1 MLKAFDHQTTTTDFI
16 TKQPYCLITSD
27 PGTGKTR
34 SVLDAFVKLKKKR
47 SKLLVMEH
55 ILKKRSRLLVLA
67 PLSILQASWGDDI
80 EKFTPELTYSI
91 AIASNRKKAF
101 QQDTD
106 VTITNHDAI
115 KWLLAN
121 PEFVSNYSMLCI
133 DEFTA
138 FKNAN
143 SARTKALLKVTRPN
157 IKRREPKQN
166 ASTSWESIIA
176 MSGTPNSNTI
186 CDIWAPALIVDGGTR
201 LGKRFHSFQA
211 QVCTSHWN
219 GFGNE
224 WKDKEGAELMVAAA
238 LKDIN
243 IRYKLEDCIDMPEK
257 SMRTMYIDL
266 PSEIQQQYNELEESS
281 VLYTGEE
288 TVNAIHAGARVKKL
302 LQLCT
307 GAVYVPDGEGATKI
321 VGIHKQRYDL
331 VMSLVAARKHSLVAF
346 NWRHEKEYLVE
357 EAKKQ
362 KISYAVIDGSVP
374 SKKRTEAVARFQ
386 AGQLQVLFCHPQ
398 AAGHGLTLTKANTII
413 WASPT
418 YNAEHFEQFNGRI
431 YRAGQKQK
439 VEIILIAARHTWEPT
454 VYEKLTIKLARMEEL
469 LNILKELRKA
479 NENN

>member
-1 MLKAFDHQTTTTDFI
+1 MLQAFEHQKTTTNFI
-16 TKQPYCLITSD
+16 AEQPYCLVTSD

-34 SVLDAFVKLKKKR
+34 SVLDAFLNTKKENDK
-47 SKLLVMEH
+47 
-55 ILKKRSRLLVLA
+55 LLVLA

-80 EKFTPELTYSI
+80 EKFTPNLTY
-91 AIASNRKKAF
+91 AIALAANRKKAF
-101 QQDTD
+101 QQNTD
-106 VTITNHDAI
+106 ITITNHDAI
-115 KWLLAN
+115 KWLLDN
-121 PEFVSNYSMLCI
+121 PEFIKNYSMLCI

-143 SARTKALLKVTRPN
+143 SARTKALLRITRPN
-157 IKRREPKQN
+157 IKRRPPNQN
-166 ASTSWESIIA
+166 ENTSWKSIVA

-186 CDIWAPALIVDGGTR
+186 CDIWAPALVVDGGIR
-201 LGKRFHSFQA
+201 LGKRFHSFQS

-257 SMRTMYIDL
+257 NVRTMYLDL
-266 PSEIQQQYNELEESS
+266 PPDIQQQYNELEDSS

-288 TVNAIHAGARVKKL
+288 TINAIHAGARVKKL

-307 GAVYVPDGEGATKI
+307 GAVYVPDGEGTTKSI
-321 VGIHKQRYDL
+321 GIHKQRYDL

-346 NWRHEKEYLVE
+346 NWRHEKDYLVE
-357 EAKKQ
+357 EAIKQ

-374 SKKRTEAVARFQ
+374 SKKRTDAVARFQ

-398 AAGHGLTLTKANTII
+398 AAGHGLTLTKANSII

-431 YRAGQKQK
+431 YRAGQTQK

-454 VYEKLTIKLARMEEL
+454 VYKKLTSKLARMEEL
-469 LNILKELRKA
+469 LNILKELREA
-479 NENN
+479 NEKN

>member
-1 MLKAFDHQTTTTDFI
+1 MLKAFDHQTTTTNFI
-16 TKQPYCLITSD
+16 VKQPYCLITSD

-34 SVLDAFVKLKKKR
+34 SVLDAFVKLKKK
-47 SKLLVMEH
+47 H
-55 ILKKRSRLLVLA
+55 SRLLVLA

-101 QQDTD
+101 DETVD
-106 VTITNHDAI
+106 ITITNHDAI

-121 PEFVSNYSMLCI
+121 PKYLNLFDVLCI

-138 FKNAN
+138 FKNPS
-143 SARTKALLKVTRPN
+143 SARTKALLKLTRPD
-157 IKRREPKQN
+157 IMRKEPNKN
-166 ASTSWESIIA
+166 RATKLKSIIG

-186 CDIWAPALIVDGGTR
+186 CDIWAPTLIIDGGER
-201 LGKRFHSFQA
+201 LGERFYPFRQ
-211 QVCTSHWN
+211 QVCVSSWN

-266 PSEIQQQYNELEESS
+266 PPDIQQQYNEFEESS
-281 VLYTGEE
+281 VLYTGTE

-307 GAVYVPDGEGATKI
+307 GAVYIPTDEGVTKSI
-321 VGIHKQRYDL
+321 GIHKQRYDL
-331 VMSLVAARKHSLVAF
+331 VLSLVAARKHSLVAF
-346 NWRHEKEYLVE
+346 NWRHERDYLIE
-357 EAKKQ
+357 EAIKQ
-362 KISYAVIDGSVP
+362 KISYAVIDGSTP

-386 AGQLQVLFCHPQ
+386 AGQIQVLFCHPQ

-431 YRAGQKQK
+431 YRAGQTQK

-454 VYEKLTIKLARMEEL
+454 VYEKLNIKLTRMDEL
-469 LNILKELRKA
+469 LTILKELRKA
-479 NENN
+479 NENT